1 MNTFYIITNS
11 IKDPNHD
18 VTQMIMNLIEREGGH
33 SILAVT
39 QDKKHN
45 IPKEV
50 DGIITLGGDGTL
62 IRAASELH
70 AYNIPIIGINL
81 GTLGYLTEIEKN
93 GIEEGIVSLFNQNV
107 LIEKRM
113 MIQGELL
120 GKQEVAL
127 NDIVLNR
134 YGGLRTIQ
142 FTIYVNGEYLH
153 EYKADG
159 VIIST
164 PTGSTAYSLSA
175 GGPIVE
181 PTASM
186 FIITPICAHSLN
198 SSSIVL
204 SSEDVIEIIL
214 GAGRENTIEH
224 ASVSFDGENDL
235 KMKTGDKIRIS
246 KATKTTQLIKLS
258 SVSFLETLRRKMAGN

>member
-1 MNTFYIITNS
+1 MKTFYIITNS
-11 IKDPNHD
+11 IKDPNYD
-18 VTQMIMNLIEREGGH
+18 VTNMIINLIEREGGQG
-33 SILAVT
+33 IVAVPH
-39 QDKKHN
+39 DKSYE
-45 IPKEV
+45 IPKDV

-62 IRAASELH
+62 IRAAGELH
-70 AYNIPIIGINL
+70 EYNIPIIGINI
-81 GTLGYLTEIEKN
+81 GTLGYLTEIDRN
-93 GIEEGIVSLFNQNV
+93 NIEEGIIALLKQKV

-134 YGGLRTIQ
+134 EGGLRTIQ
-142 FTIYVNGEYLH
+142 FAIYVNGEYLH

-164 PTGSTAYSLSA
+164 PTGSTGYSLSA

-186 FIITPICAHSLN
+186 FIITPICPHSLN

-214 GAGRENTIEH
+214 GAGRENTVEH
-224 ASVSFDGENDL
+224 ASVSFDGETDL
-235 KMKTGDKIRIS
+235 KMRTGDKIRIS